1 MLLGRTPLRRPTPQ
15 ACPHR
20 LLPPPSIPLPAAD
33 NDSGSRRKRQRE
45 GQGPARKP
53 HVQRRPGRRPQHIA
67 AADEA
72 KRKAAAAAAAAGPE
86 GGASTH
92 VKCFYAGLQHGAW
105 LAVDAL
111 GSRASLA
118 AAVCAAFREDGIS
131 CSGES
136 ATVVFVTADKQSLE
150 FPGGQQQDKEQQ
162 QQAEQKEAQPDK
174 QQQAST
180 APQEQQQADKQTQ
193 PAHGE
198 AGGGGH
204 GKWEAAARCAVR
216 VYVR

>member
-1 MLLGRTPLRRPTPQ
+1 
-15 ACPHR
+15 
-20 LLPPPSIPLPAAD
+20 
-33 NDSGSRRKRQRE
+33 
-45 GQGPARKP
+45 
-53 HVQRRPGRRPQHIA
+53 VQRRPGRRPQHIA

-72 KRKAAAAAAAAGPE
+72 KRKAAAAAGPE

-105 LAVDAL
+105 LAADAL

-150 FPGGQQQDKEQQ
+150 FPGGQQQDKQQDKQQQQQQQQQ
-162 QQAEQKEAQPDK
+162 QQATA
-174 QQQAST
+174 
-180 APQEQQQADKQTQ
+180 APQEQQQADKQPQ

-204 GKWEAAARCAVR
+204 GKWEAAARSAVR